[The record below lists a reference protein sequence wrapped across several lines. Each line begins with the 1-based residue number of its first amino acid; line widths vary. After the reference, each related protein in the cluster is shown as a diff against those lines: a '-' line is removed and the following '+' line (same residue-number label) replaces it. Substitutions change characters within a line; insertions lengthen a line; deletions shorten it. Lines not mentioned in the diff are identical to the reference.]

1 MDSTTTTLAI
11 FVIVAATGLICLLT
25 LSQSVDAW
33 HTIFESKKE
42 CVTFLKNNGN
52 TTSESQ
58 FICKDGYPSLTK
70 NSKDIIFRLFTYFTT
85 LVYLECKVRQHQSK
99 IKISIISL
107 FRDNVFAFLPLQS
120 NLLS

>member
-11 FVIVAATGLICLLT
+11 FVIVVATGLICLLT

-42 CVTFLKNNGN
+42 CVIFMKNNGN

-58 FICKDGYPSLTK
+58 FICKTVIP
-70 NSKDIIFRLFTYFTT
+70 
-85 LVYLECKVRQHQSK
+85 H
-99 IKISIISL
+99 
-107 FRDNVFAFLPLQS
+107 
-120 NLLS
+120 